1 MKPMHDFYQ
10 VDIPPPKGRDPY
22 DLEQLKVLLLF
33 LLIYILIILS
43 IPLIFH
49 PRTRYIGTRGRLR
62 TVQLRRETNFIGGK
76 NIASSFTSDTLA
88 SQVKAG
94 FSDN

>member
-10 VDIPPPKGRDPY
+10 VDIPPPKHRDPY

-49 PRTRYIGTRGRLR
+49 PRTRYTGTRGRLR
-62 TVQLRRETNFIGGK
+62 MVQLRSETHFTGRK
-76 NIASSFTSDTLA
+76 DIAASAVSDTA
-88 SQVKAG
+88 VSQVKAR
-94 FSDN
+94 SHVQ